1 MPPVAGATPRYR
13 AANAELLRIEPLGD
27 GLTAVFHRASGITHL
42 LAEPAPELLAALA
55 DEWLTQ
61 AGLLARLA
69 DTFDVAG
76 DAGALAGRLDE
87 LVAAG
92 LVEARAA

>member
-13 AANAELLRIEPLGD
+13 AARAEVLRIEPLGD

-42 LAEPAPELLAALA
+42 LAEPAPEILAALA

-61 AGLLARLA
+61 ARLLERLSE
-69 DTFDVAG
+69 TFDLAG
-76 DAGALAGRLDE
+76 DTGVLSGRLDE

-92 LVEARAA
+92 LVEGRAA

>member
-1 MPPVAGATPRYR
+1 MPPLAGATPRYGAAR
-13 AANAELLRIEPLGD
+13 ADVLRVEPLGD

-42 LAEPAPELLAALA
+42 LAEPAPEILAALT

-61 AGLLARLA
+61 AGLLARLGE
-69 DTFDVAG
+69 TFDVAG
-76 DAGALAGRLDE
+76 DTGVLSGRLDE